1 MASKDKPYRVYRG
14 GRARGHVD
22 SPQAPPGA
30 GVAWHDEGP
39 GGPGVTP
46 PPARSRRRKR
56 RWALLAVG
64 VVVIAGLLAAGWGAL
79 GYLAFRSGVDDANRR
94 LDERAFLA
102 LSPQKGALFSSPT
115 NFLLIGGDSGAAGRE
130 GRGRSDALIL
140 VRTDPGEHRIVLLSI
155 PRDLR
160 VEIPGHGLD
169 KINAAYA
176 LGGPALAIE
185 TVENLTGL
193 TVNHVAVV
201 DFATFPEVID
211 AFDGVTIDVPKR
223 IVSNRFDCPFAS
235 QAECAR
241 WPGWRFPAGRQRMD
255 GRRALVY
262 ARIRQNQLDPGESD
276 ITRGGR
282 QQQVVQAIAD
292 KAASLDTFL
301 RLPFIGDDLAA
312 PLATDLS
319 AWELMQLG
327 WVKFRAPNEST
338 LRCRLGGVGVEIG
351 GGAYI
356 VGSEENVAVIAMVEG
371 KTAPQP
377 PSPSGGPFAP
387 GCLVGADA

>member
-1 MASKDKPYRVYRG
+1 MEP
-14 GRARGHVD
+14 
-22 SPQAPPGA
+22 PLAPPGRE
-30 GVAWHDEGP
+30 VDLHDDGSSGP
-39 GGPGVTP
+39 AVPP
-46 PPARSRRRKR
+46 PPAPPRRRKR

-64 VVVIAGLLAAGWGAL
+64 VLVLAALLAAAWGAL
-79 GYLAFRSGVDDANRR
+79 GYLAFRSGVSDANRR

-102 LSPQKGALFSSPT
+102 LSPQSGALLSSPT
-115 NFLLIGGDSGAAGRE
+115 HLLLIGADSGAAGRT

-140 VRTDPGEHRIVLLSI
+140 VRTDPDAHRIALLSI

-176 LGGPALAIE
+176 LGGAALAIE

-193 TVNHVAVV
+193 SVNHVAVV

-211 AFDGVTIDVPKR
+211 AFGGVTIDVPKR
-223 IVSNRFDCPFAS
+223 VVSNRFDCPYGS

-241 WPGWRFPAGRQRMD
+241 WPGWRFRAGRQRMD

-262 ARIRQNQLDPGESD
+262 ARIRENQLDPTESD

-282 QQQVVQAIAD
+282 QQQVVKSIAD
-292 KAASLDTFL
+292 EAASLDTFL
-301 RLPFIGDDLAA
+301 RLPVIGDDLAA
-312 PLATDLS
+312 PLATDLT
-319 AWELMQLG
+319 AWEFMQLG
-327 WVKFRAPNEST
+327 WVKFRAPEEST
-338 LRCRLGGVGVEIG
+338 LRCRLGGAGAEIG

-377 PSPSGGPFAP
+377 PSSGAGPFAP
-387 GCLVGADA
+387 GCLVGRGP